1 MSDFGFEISL
11 NRKTYTL
18 WTIPAEFKRKHKIVD
33 GQHYRFEICLNNT
46 ILGTESLNVTS
57 GEEIYL
63 PASYQRQVKNRQGVI
78 KFTLRDSRF

>member
-1 MSDFGFEISL
+1 MSDYEFEISL

-33 GQHYRFEICLNNT
+33 GQRYRFEISLNGT
-46 ILGTESLNVTS
+46 ILGTESLTVTS

-63 PASYQRQVKNRQGVI
+63 PANYQQQVKNRQGLI
-78 KFTLRDSRF
+78 KFTLKDSRL